1 MNIVIPMAGRG
12 ERFSSAGYTLP
23 KPLIPI
29 QEKPMIQ
36 VAVESIGQDGN
47 YIFIIQNNDTIY
59 NTLKSVYPNSQIIQ
73 IDYITDGPASTCL
86 LAKKYINNNDPLLI
100 FNCDQIM
107 WWDKEAFSTYI
118 KHCNYDGIVVTY
130 PENTSKNS
138 YAKLDRS
145 GHVIKVAEKE
155 VISNISLNGIHFWKK
170 GYDFVNSAEKMI
182 SVGEKYNNEFY
193 VGPSYNSLINQNKK
207 IGIYHIPK
215 EQHHAVGTPED
226 LLKYIDKLC
235 NYENF

>member
-1 MNIVIPMAGRG
+1 MNIIIPMAGRG
-12 ERFSSAGYTLP
+12 ERFSSAGYTLS

-36 VAVESIGQDGN
+36 VAVESIGQSGN
-47 YIFIIQNNDTIY
+47 YIFIIQNNDMIY
-59 NTLKSVYPNSQIIQ
+59 NTLKSLYPNSQIIQ

-100 FNCDQIM
+100 
-107 WWDKEAFSTYI
+107 
-118 KHCNYDGIVVTY
+118 Y

-138 YAKLDRS
+138 YAKLDRN
-145 GHVIKVAEKE
+145 GHVLRIAEKE

-170 GYDFVNSAEKMI
+170 GCDFVNSAETMI
-182 SVGEKYNNEFY
+182 SLDERYNNEFY
-193 VGPSYNSLINQNKK
+193 VGPSYNSLINQGKK

-226 LLKYIDKLC
+226 LLKYTNKLYD
-235 NYENF
+235 YENF